1 MKLNWNFTH
10 EVNLLINSISCTSL
24 SFQPNHEKLE
34 AKVNELK
41 KAQMEAKNRAKGLS
55 SDHGTPRD
63 SSRQCKLFF
72 FCSVFFFAQYLYV
85 EYVFWISIFIQTNWL
100 FSYLQ
105 FLQKTWVLT
114 QPYYPLW
121 SGSKQRMTNTQ
132 RMVLCKYCE
141 HCSFCRKIWYKK
153 TIELH
158 ICSCTYISEE
168 TMWKHQ
174 DPEVEEG

>member
-1 MKLNWNFTH
+1 MYSITLLLSLDVWNFSLEFTH
-10 EVNLLINSISCTSL
+10 EVNLFINSISCTSI

-63 SSRQCKLFF
+63 SSRQCKLALLFCFF
-72 FCSVFFFAQYLYV
+72 PKCLLI
-85 EYVFWISIFIQTNWL
+85 ENVFWMLILIQTNWL
-100 FSYLQ
+100 TLFSYLQ
-105 FLQKTWVLT
+105 LLQKTWAPT

-132 RMVLCKYCE
+132 RTVLCKYYE
-141 HCSFCRKIWYKK
+141 HCIF
-153 TIELH
+153 
-158 ICSCTYISEE
+158 
-168 TMWKHQ
+168 
-174 DPEVEEG
+174 